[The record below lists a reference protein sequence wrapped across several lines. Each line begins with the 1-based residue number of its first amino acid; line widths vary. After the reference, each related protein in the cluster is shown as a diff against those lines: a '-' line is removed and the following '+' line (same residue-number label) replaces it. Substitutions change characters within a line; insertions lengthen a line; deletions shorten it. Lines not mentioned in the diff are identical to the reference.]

1 MKTLLI
7 IGANSDMAKSCARI
21 YAAQGYDVI
30 LAVREYTQ
38 MKDFSKDLKIRY
50 QCKAS
55 IVELD
60 ILEYENHEM
69 FYDSIKTEVTGVI
82 IATGYLGDQLLAQKS
97 IDETLKIVN
106 TNLTA
111 VISVLNIIAEDFEK
125 RGHGFIVVISS
136 VAGERGRQKN
146 YIYGT
151 AKAGL
156 STYLSGLRNR
166 LFKSGISVLTVKPG
180 FVATKMT
187 EHLDLP
193 KQLTAQ
199 PDEIAQAIFRYQT
212 KGRDVLFYP
221 HKWRLIMLI
230 IRLIPE
236 KIFKRLD
243 L

>member
-136 VAGERGRQKN
+136 VAGERGRQQN

-166 LFKSGISVLTVKPG
+166 LFKSGITVLTVKPG